1 MRHHMNVNQMRIS
14 RSVDQMQK
22 EIVEIESTALFHIR
36 VKKKI
41 SPYAK
46 ETDQLRIDH
55 SKLSLGGSCRSFL
68 SFYFRWG
75 HTHWSSGLE
84 APGYTLYSVIKTATS
99 VVLTLLSLNTNVTT
113 VFAFLWFNTIAFV
126 VLRKIENEINEDG

>member
-1 MRHHMNVNQMRIS
+1 
-14 RSVDQMQK
+14 MQ
-22 EIVEIESTALFHIR
+22 
-36 VKKKI
+36 KKI

>member
-1 MRHHMNVNQMRIS
+1 
-14 RSVDQMQK
+14 MQK
-22 EIVEIESTALFHIR
+22 EIVEIESTALFHIK
-36 VKKKI
+36 VKKI

-99 VVLTLLSLNTNVTT
+99 VVLTLLTLNTNVTT